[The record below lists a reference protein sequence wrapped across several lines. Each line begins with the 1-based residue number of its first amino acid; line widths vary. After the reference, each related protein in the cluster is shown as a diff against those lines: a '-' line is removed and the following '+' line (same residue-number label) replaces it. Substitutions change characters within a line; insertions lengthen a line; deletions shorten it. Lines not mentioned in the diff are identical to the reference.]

1 MEFHYQE
8 DRIELWDDEKKVI
21 ALVSFPAVDK
31 DTVNIE
37 RTYVDNSLRGQGVGG
52 KLMEAAARHLQEQG
66 KKAVLGC
73 SYALGWF
80 QKHPEYV
87 GLVAEEGGEQ
97 S

>member
-37 RTYVDNSLRGQGVGG
+37 RTYVDNSLRG
-52 KLMEAAARHLQEQG
+52 
-66 KKAVLGC
+66 
-73 SYALGWF
+73 
-80 QKHPEYV
+80 
-87 GLVAEEGGEQ
+87 
-97 S
+97 